1 MAGISGFEMGGLR
14 IQVSRLAGSEDLPL
28 PSYATSGAA
37 GMDLRASE
45 DVVLG
50 AGERLAVP
58 TGLVVALPEG
68 YEGQVRCRSG
78 LALRHGLS
86 LVNGVG
92 TIDSDYRGE
101 VKVLMVN
108 LGSEEVV
115 LKRGERVAQM
125 VVVAVERVELEESES
140 LSETSRGT
148 GGFGSP
154 GT

>member
-1 MAGISGFEMGGLR
+1 MSGFEVVLR
-14 IQVSRLAGSEDLPL
+14 VQVSRLAGSEDLPL

-108 LGSEEVV
+108 LGSETVT

-125 VVVAVERVELEESES
+125 VVVAVERVELEESEN
-140 LSETSRGT
+140 LSETSRGS
-148 GGFGSP
+148 GGFGST

>member
-1 MAGISGFEMGGLR
+1 MGGLR

-108 LGSEEVV
+108 LGSETVT

-125 VVVAVERVELEESES
+125 VVVAVERVELEESEN
-140 LSETSRGT
+140 LSETSRGS
-148 GGFGSP
+148 GGFGST
-154 GT
+154 G

>member
-1 MAGISGFEMGGLR
+1 
-14 IQVSRLAGSEDLPL
+14 
-28 PSYATSGAA
+28 
-37 GMDLRASE
+37 MDLRASE

-125 VVVAVERVELEESES
+125 VVVAVERVELEESEN

-148 GGFGSP
+148 GGFGST

>member
-1 MAGISGFEMGGLR
+1 MVLR
-14 IQVSRLAGSEDLPL
+14 VQVSRLAGSEDLPL

-108 LGSEEVV
+108 LGSETVT

-125 VVVAVERVELEESES
+125 VVVAVERVELEESEN
-140 LSETSRGT
+140 LSETSRGS
-148 GGFGSP
+148 GGFGST

>member
-1 MAGISGFEMGGLR
+1 MR
-14 IQVSRLAGSEDLPL
+14 VQVSRLAGSEDLPL

-108 LGSEEVV
+108 LGSETVT

-125 VVVAVERVELEESES
+125 VVVAVERVELEESEN
-140 LSETSRGT
+140 LSETSRGS
-148 GGFGSP
+148 GGFGST

>member
-1 MAGISGFEMGGLR
+1 MSGFEVVLR
-14 IQVSRLAGSEDLPL
+14 VQVSRLAGSEDLPL

-108 LGSEEVV
+108 LGSETVT

-125 VVVAVERVELEESES
+125 VVVAVERVELEESEN
-140 LSETSRGT
+140 LSETSRGS
-148 GGFGSP
+148 GGFGS
-154 GT
+154 

>member
-1 MAGISGFEMGGLR
+1 MSGFEVVLR
-14 IQVSRLAGSEDLPL
+14 VQVSRLAGSEDLPL

-108 LGSEEVV
+108 LGSETVT

-125 VVVAVERVELEESES
+125 VVVAVER
-140 LSETSRGT
+140 
-148 GGFGSP
+148 
-154 GT
+154 

>member
-1 MAGISGFEMGGLR
+1 MGGLR

-125 VVVAVERVELEESES
+125 VVVAVERVELEESEN

-148 GGFGSP
+148 GGFGST

>member
-1 MAGISGFEMGGLR
+1 MSGFEVGGLR

-125 VVVAVERVELEESES
+125 VVVAVERVELEESEN
-140 LSETSRGT
+140 LSETSRGS
-148 GGFGSP
+148 GGFGST
-154 GT
+154 G

>member
-1 MAGISGFEMGGLR
+1 M
-14 IQVSRLAGSEDLPL
+14 

-37 GMDLRASE
+37 GLDLRASE

-108 LGSEEVV
+108 LGSETVT

-125 VVVAVERVELEESES
+125 VVVAVERVELEESEN
-140 LSETSRGT
+140 LSETSRGS
-148 GGFGSP
+148 GGFGST